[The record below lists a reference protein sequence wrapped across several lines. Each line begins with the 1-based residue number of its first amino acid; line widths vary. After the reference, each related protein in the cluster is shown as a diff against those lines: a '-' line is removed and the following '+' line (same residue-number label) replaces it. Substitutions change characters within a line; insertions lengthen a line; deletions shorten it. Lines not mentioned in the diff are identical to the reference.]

1 MEKSIIIASF
11 LLILSITTTFL
22 KNCNYDTQF
31 PNQKLTCKI
40 LQTTAGAFSN
50 RAPLSFATN
59 SPPLQQFLDWFCQ
72 HKYKSKKLYS
82 HIILFSP
89 TISTNLKFS
98 PKSMPHS
105 PSNRAKRYRTSQ
117 QVNQVNPQTDLPN
130 SINSTNLINLPT
142 MATNATNLIPTADQ
156 GNQANP
162 HIDLPSTSNSNPTN
176 LPTTTTNLTSIPN
189 QVTQVIPQTDLP
201 NLFTSTNSTNSPS
214 FATHFPILIPTMDQI
229 IQVINQ
235 TDLQGP
241 SISTNSTFL
250 PTMLTNST
258 NLNHSATI
266 SHQVIPTIHQTNVQP
281 PTQPPYYCKTTSTS
295 SERKRIA
302 LNQVNFN
309 LMLNK
314 FLQKLSVKS
323 KLIVALPSKLN
334 HKAFKKPEFLC
345 FLNLPKTTEQIK
357 SKSLINLINNP
368 SLSLSH
374 IFPTHP
380 AGMIHAATS
389 IHFQPMERPKQQ
401 LLMQITSKVITPN
414 QLQPNSNFISSEVV
428 TPNQLQTSH
437 IDADQI
443 RVGFSNHLQTAKSQ
457 NPR

>member
-1 MEKSIIIASF
+1 
-11 LLILSITTTFL
+11 
-22 KNCNYDTQF
+22 
-31 PNQKLTCKI
+31 
-40 LQTTAGAFSN
+40 
-50 RAPLSFATN
+50 
-59 SPPLQQFLDWFCQ
+59 
-72 HKYKSKKLYS
+72 
-82 HIILFSP
+82 
-89 TISTNLKFS
+89 
-98 PKSMPHS
+98 
-105 PSNRAKRYRTSQ
+105 
-117 QVNQVNPQTDLPN
+117 
-130 SINSTNLINLPT
+130 
-142 MATNATNLIPTADQ
+142 
-156 GNQANP
+156 
-162 HIDLPSTSNSNPTN
+162 
-176 LPTTTTNLTSIPN
+176 
-189 QVTQVIPQTDLP
+189 
-201 NLFTSTNSTNSPS
+201 
-214 FATHFPILIPTMDQI
+214 MDQI
-229 IQVINQ
+229 IQV

-266 SHQVIPTIHQTNVQP
+266 SHQVIPTIHQTNLQP
-281 PTQPPYYCKTTSTS
+281 PNQPPYYCKTTSPS

-309 LMLNK
+309 LMVNK

-357 SKSLINLINNP
+357 SNSLINLINNP

-428 TPNQLQTSH
+428 TPNQLQPNFKTPTLM
-437 IDADQI
+437 QI
-443 RVGFSNHLQTAKSQ
+443 RSEWASPTICRLPSPKPPADPGKDYLPTP
-457 NPR
+457 NPTLMQIRSECAPPTLCKIMPSFKTIADP